1 MEKPFIE
8 LSVVQST
15 NAHSTL
21 TQFQYFKVLIQEF
34 AVKVDIGLIEAVL
47 TFMRSDDVRCSSP
60 PRRSLD
66 CSPLRSP

>member
-8 LSVVQST
+8 LSVVQAIT
-15 NAHSTL
+15 PHSTV

-47 TFMRSDDVRCSSP
+47 SFMRSEDVRSSL
-60 PRRSLD
+60 SLID
-66 CSPLRSP
+66 LHL